1 MNLCQEGYLLLVLL
15 VTNFMQDHLL
25 PPHVILRV
33 ISQLFHWM
41 IPLDNNSSSNVMPSD
56 VDHTT
61 RDQYWSPGQTL
72 PPFSPQPTV
81 RSDADFAGEQSFFV
95 LQSMIQGMHK
105 DIQSNFQSINDQI
118 TRLEV
123 RIDTIERKES
133 PPSVSETPA
142 SSTGDSSTDSSS
154 TKSRKRRSTSEL
166 QVSVINVC
174 IHHS

>member
-1 MNLCQEGYLLLVLL
+1 MSRRLSFDCTTGDQ
-15 VTNFMQDHLL
+15 
-25 PPHVILRV
+25 
-33 ISQLFHWM
+33 FHAGPSATTPRH
-41 IPLDNNSSSNVMPSD
+41 ITSHFPAFSLDDPLDNNSSSNVMPSD

-154 TKSRKRRSTSEL
+154 TKSRKRRSPSEL